1 MCTKLS
7 HQSFVLATSVNATF
21 ERDSS
26 LKVRSR
32 EMKILFNRGI
42 DLLDCINEEQHLIEF
57 VRNYS
62 KLYDFSRTKG
72 NSGWRKKL
80 GNFGTE

>member
-1 MCTKLS
+1 
-7 HQSFVLATSVNATF
+7 
-21 ERDSS
+21 
-26 LKVRSR
+26 
-32 EMKILFNRGI
+32 MKILFNRGI